1 MVSAASVASVTT
13 SVKWPRGHRSPVLSH
28 RSLVFILISPIST
41 FCSVSQ
47 LDIQLTQTGLTASP
61 SLVPG
66 FTSLPSISAQ
76 GATTYLGRPG
86 LLASFLSHTSLASD
100 CTHSVFT
107 RVLSP
112 SIVCSLL
119 LALPPLWS
127 KPHPFLRD
135 LAKLVQNNTP
145 SNL

>member
-1 MVSAASVASVTT
+1 MCVFPRAVSLLFCCGFSRFSSLRYYLCEVAE
-13 SVKWPRGHRSPVLSH
+13 RSSLS
-28 RSLVFILISPIST
+28 RALPPQPFILISPIST

-47 LDIQLTQTGLTASP
+47 LDIQLTQTRLTASP

-100 CTHSVFT
+100 CAHSVFT
-107 RVLSP
+107 RALLSFH
-112 SIVCSLL
+112 CLL
-119 LALPPLWS
+119 SSPCTATTV
-127 KPHPFLRD
+127 
-135 LAKLVQNNTP
+135 VQASSFP
-145 SNL
+145 

>member
-1 MVSAASVASVTT
+1 MSFQGLCPCFSAVVSAASVASVTT

-100 CTHSVFT
+100 CAHSVFT
-107 RVLSP
+107 RALLSFH
-112 SIVCSLL
+112 CLL
-119 LALPPLWS
+119 SSPCTATTV
-127 KPHPFLRD
+127 
-135 LAKLVQNNTP
+135 VQASSFP
-145 SNL
+145 